1 MQCSFQSEAVCSS
14 VRCSTHDD
22 FGLAKNHLD
31 KTYCLNCYTLLYGKE
46 KETRKRKRYNKEL
59 KTQIK
64 AYINTKDYNK
74 ISDKNISEIVRK
86 SIEYIV
92 THPVLMNKIIGD

>member
-1 MQCSFQSEAVCSS
+1 MSEF
-14 VRCSTHDD
+14 RCERCGYIYDKKIS
-22 FGLAKNHLD
+22 KNHLD
-31 KTYCLNCYTLLYGKE
+31 KIYCLNCYTLLYGKE

-92 THPVLMNKIIGD
+92 THPLLMDKIIGD

>member
-1 MQCSFQSEAVCSS
+1 MSEF
-14 VRCSTHDD
+14 RCERCGYIYDKKI
-22 FGLAKNHLD
+22 LKNHLD

-46 KETRKRKRYNKEL
+46 KEVRKRKRYNKEL

-92 THPVLMNKIIGD
+92 THPVLMDKIIGD

>member
-1 MQCSFQSEAVCSS
+1 MSEF
-14 VRCSTHDD
+14 RCERCGYIYDKKIS
-22 FGLAKNHLD
+22 KNHLD

-86 SIEYIV
+86 SIEYV
-92 THPVLMNKIIGD
+92 VAHPVLMDKIIGD

>member
-1 MQCSFQSEAVCSS
+1 MSEF
-14 VRCSTHDD
+14 RCERCGYIYDKKIS
-22 FGLAKNHLD
+22 KNHLD
-31 KTYCLNCYTLLYGKE
+31 KTYCLNCYTLLTGKE

-92 THPVLMNKIIGD
+92 THPALMNKIIGD

>member
-1 MQCSFQSEAVCSS
+1 MSKF
-14 VRCSTHDD
+14 RCERCGYIYDKKI
-22 FGLAKNHLD
+22 LKNHSD

-92 THPVLMNKIIGD
+92 THPLLMDKIIGD